1 MGDVEHGLVHKMSY
15 DILFKAKIEGIDRW
29 VSVGDCSANI
39 TSNVRKIIELSTGLP
54 WLNEKNNGLCS
65 EIIPSIERGY
75 LELVKNG
82 EKYKQYEAENGRGTV
97 DGTKQFFRTIL
108 DEWHD
113 LQSEDPV
120 MASVATFWIT

>member
-1 MGDVEHGLVHKMSY
+1 MSY
-15 DILFKAKIEGIDRW
+15 DILFKAKIEGVDRW
-29 VSVGDCSANI
+29 VPVGCCSANI

-65 EIIPSIERGY
+65 DIIPSIERGY

-82 EKYKQYEAENGRGTV
+82 EEYKQYEAENGWGTV
-97 DGTKQFFRTIL
+97 EGTKQFFRTIL